1 MKLYTDLKQS
11 EKLTDILPLK
21 SADMCYPLPCKDE
34 DKPLLEQGGFGCT
47 PCWSLAAL
55 INILPADWWDCNKHC
70 FFEIYKQQ
78 DDKQDESSILYVV
91 RYFYY
96 KEEDLNN
103 PNSKNLDFSRITRIS
118 TIGSNLIDAC
128 VRMIIEL
135 HEHKLLSI
143 K

>member
-1 MKLYTDLKQS
+1 MKSFTDIEQS
-11 EKLTDILPLK
+11 ERLTEILPLK
-21 SADMCYPLPCKDE
+21 SADMCYPLPCEDK
-34 DKPLLEQGGFGCT
+34 DKPLLEQGSFGSI

-103 PNSKNLDFSRITRIS
+103 PNSKNLDFSRTTRIS